1 MKKSRGTF
9 RWAMTTVIDTNFSV
23 NNSGCRSR
31 CPSRLPMPRDN
42 NLTPR
47 SRMQLISKRRLTI
60 EIRTIMWI
68 LVLRNQMYRLRKSL
82 LSRSLAK
89 QKPAESRINNQKN
102 KLQLKLVSKIPRP
115 KRSKPISRK
124 ANNLSN
130 WARLTSERMS
140 RKETK
145 QREKWLSYTKLSSTI
160 RCPQLQ
166 AHKIYNL
173 CSKSLWMRCHWRP
186 TW

>member
-1 MKKSRGTF
+1 
-9 RWAMTTVIDTNFSV
+9 MTIVIDTNFSV
-23 NNSGCRSR
+23 SNSGCRSR
-31 CPSRLPMPRDN
+31 CPSRLPIPRDN

-47 SRMQLISKRRLTI
+47 SRMPLISKRRLTN
-60 EIRTIMWI
+60 EIRRIKWI

-89 QKPAESRINNQKN
+89 RKPPESWIINKKN
-102 KLQLKLVSKIPRP
+102 KHQLKPVSKIPRS

-130 WARLTSERMS
+130 WARLNREWMS

-145 QREKWLSYTKLSSTI
+145 RREKWLSYINLSSTI
-160 RCPQLQ
+160 RFPQLQ
-166 AHKIYNL
+166 AHQIYNL
-173 CSKSLWMRCHWRP
+173 CSKSH
-186 TW
+186 